1 MKIRI
6 TYLDERGRQNSKVVD
21 NINEC
26 NIICEKIYTN
36 GGKLLKIKTLNKSKG
51 RCY

>member
-6 TYLDERGRQNSKVVD
+6 TYLDKRGKQNSKVVD
-21 NINEC
+21 SVNDC

-36 GGKLLKIKTLNKSKG
+36 GGKLLKIKTLDKQK
-51 RCY
+51 RR